1 MIFCSAAIY
10 DFMVGVAL
18 LFVMMPV
25 LYDTSDLTVAG
36 NVMIVISPEP
46 I

>member
-1 MIFCSAAIY
+1 MFCAAAVY

-25 LYDTSDLTVAG
+25 LYDTLDFTVAG
-36 NVMIVISPEP
+36 NVMIVTSPEP